1 MSSTSSSIGAT
12 FSAIVYNTLN
22 AIGNML
28 NGVVQFF
35 SQNAGTIGELVGI
48 GTVVALA
55 LSLIGKLPFVSNFL
69 SMLGL

>member
-1 MSSTSSSIGAT
+1 MSTTSTSIGST

-22 AIGNML
+22 AIGSML
-28 NGVVQFF
+28 NGVVEFF
-35 SQNAGTIGELVGI
+35 AQNASTIGELVGI
-48 GTVVALA
+48 GTVVGLA